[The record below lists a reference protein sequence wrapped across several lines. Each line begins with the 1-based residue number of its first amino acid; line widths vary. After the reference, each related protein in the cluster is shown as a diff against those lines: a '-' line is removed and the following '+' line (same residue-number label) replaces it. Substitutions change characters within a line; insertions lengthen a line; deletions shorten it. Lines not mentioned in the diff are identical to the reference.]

1 MPEGRPLSHGQ
12 NGTVDFLSGS
22 PAAFWGKRLVPEWV
36 FHVCV
41 IACVAAVTNQ
51 SRASRI
57 KHSLILPQFHALA
70 AQVRVAQLCP
80 LLRVSPGWN
89 QDARRAVFL
98 SGGSETELTSKL
110 TRTVG
115 LFQFLAGVR
124 QSPISLLTASWS
136 LLWEAASIPS
146 QAFLVPYCPP
156 AAVSQVPFML
166 RISPKFPFGHITGRG
181 DSSLLLRAPL
191 IWLGPDR

>member
-22 PAAFWGKRLVPEWV
+22 PAAFWGKRLVTEWV

-57 KHSLILPQFHALA
+57 KHSLILSQFHALA

-115 LFQFLAGVR
+115 LFQFLAGVKTESHFLADGELVLALR
-124 QSPISLLTASWS
+124 SCLHSFSGFPCALLSSSSSQSSPFHASNLS
-136 LLWEAASIPS
+136 
-146 QAFLVPYCPP
+146 
-156 AAVSQVPFML
+156 
-166 RISPKFPFGHITGRG
+166 
-181 DSSLLLRAPL
+181 
-191 IWLGPDR
+191 